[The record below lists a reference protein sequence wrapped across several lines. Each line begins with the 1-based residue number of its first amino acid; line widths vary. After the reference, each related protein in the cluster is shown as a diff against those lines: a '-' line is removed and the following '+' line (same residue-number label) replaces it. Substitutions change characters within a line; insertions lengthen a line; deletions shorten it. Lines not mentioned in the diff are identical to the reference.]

1 MNVGCEFQEEGSWLD
16 EADHKAD
23 LFFLS
28 TKAWLK
34 LYNWLEVYACMY
46 TKRHQTF
53 NKEIQDR
60 IQTRQRH

>member
-46 TKRHQTF
+46 TWIEEK
-53 NKEIQDR
+53 KGKAGWDR
-60 IQTRQRH
+60 